1 MNTANKIYG
10 GRDEDDDNGGVVE
23 LGWLFVCW
31 TKEGR
36 KGIGLSLELLNEVFQ
51 GMMESK
57 EY

>member
-10 GRDEDDDNGGVVE
+10 GRDDDNGGVLE

-36 KGIGLSLELLNEVFQ
+36 KGIGRSLELLNEVFQ